1 MLYACH
7 LDDLPKGESLR
18 VAADVPIAVFNVDG
32 EIYAVDDTCTHQNAS
47 LSDGWL
53 EGCFIECPLHE
64 AAFDLRTG
72 MPTCPPA
79 KRPVRTHPVTVRPDG
94 HVYVHAPAAVP
105 AAPAAPLASAAPAP
119 GAPAPALAPAVPAA
133 SAGDAA

>member
-1 MLYACH
+1 MIYACH
-7 LDDLPKGESLR
+7 LDELPKGESLR
-18 VAADVPIAVFNVDG
+18 VTADVPIAVFNVDG
-32 EIYAVDDTCTHQNAS
+32 EVYAIDDTCTHQNAS

-79 KRPVRTHPVTVRPDG
+79 KRAVRTHPVTVRPDG
-94 HVYVHAPAAVP
+94 HIYVHAPAAVP
-105 AAPAAPLASAAPAP
+105 AAPSAPGAHAAPLASSAA
-119 GAPAPALAPAVPAA
+119 AVPAA
-133 SAGDAA
+133 SAEGAA